1 MLNEERDL
9 LIKEVCARLPYGAK
23 CKFEDKVYDILGF
36 AHGIVM
42 LCLPFMSNTIT
53 TPIENI
59 ELYLLPLS
67 SMNEEQIE
75 ELEELCD
82 MYVPDDDYWPYAYKG
97 IEVLYKHVLDDN
109 YSCKLNFKADVID
122 WFNKNNLDYRGLIDK
137 VIVKDATNLN
147 IY

>member
-9 LIKEVCARLPYGAK
+9 LIKEVCARIPYNVK
-23 CKFEDKVYDILGF
+23 CKFENKVYDILGF
-36 AHGIVM
+36 AHGRVM

-67 SMNEEQIE
+67 TMTEEQMEELMSNGLFKYRDTIANISHFENIDGIIE
-75 ELEELCD
+75 EIYT
-82 MYVPDDDYWPYAYKG
+82 YVDIESISYLIDYFYSQ
-97 IEVLYKHVLDDN
+97 HLD
-109 YSCKLNFKADVID
+109 
-122 WFNKNNLDYRGLIDK
+122 FNGLIDK
-137 VIVKDATNLN
+137 GIVKDATNLN

>member
-9 LIKEVCARLPYGAK
+9 LIKEVCARIPYNVK
-23 CKFEDKVYDILGF
+23 CKFEDKIYDILGF
-36 AHGIVM
+36 AHGRVM

-67 SMNEEQIE
+67 SMSEEQKE
-75 ELEELCD
+75 ELFFNYIHNDIYFDDFTDYFLAGELWHDICVS
-82 MYVPDDDYWPYAYKG
+82 MTALPA
-97 IEVLYKHVLDDN
+97 L
-109 YSCKLNFKADVID
+109 FD
-122 WFNKNNLDYRGLIDK
+122 WLNKNNFDYQGLIAK
-137 VIVKDATNLN
+137 GIVKDATNLN

>member
-1 MLNEERDL
+1 MLNEEREL
-9 LIKEVCARLPYGAK
+9 LIKEVCARLPYGVK

-36 AHGIVM
+36 AHGRVM

-67 SMNEEQIE
+67 SMSEEQFDEILDIVTPSQRGKVVIE
-75 ELEELCD
+75 EEKLGRYLEFC
-82 MYVPDDDYWPYAYKG
+82 YT
-97 IEVLYKHVLDDN
+97 N
-109 YSCKLNFKADVID
+109 YID
-122 WFNKNNLDYRGLIDK
+122 FNGLIEK
-137 VIVKDATNLN
+137 EIVKDATNLN

>member
-1 MLNEERDL
+1 MITDKELRLNEERDL
-9 LIKEVCARLPYGAK
+9 LIKEVCARIPYNIK

-36 AHGIVM
+36 AHGRVM

-67 SMNEEQIE
+67 SMTEEQFDEILDIIVPVQRGKVVIE
-75 ELEELCD
+75 EEKLGRYLEFC
-82 MYVPDDDYWPYAYKG
+82 YTN
-97 IEVLYKHVLDDN
+97 H
-109 YSCKLNFKADVID
+109 ID
-122 WFNKNNLDYRGLIDK
+122 FNGLIDK
-137 VIVKDATNLN
+137 GIVKDATNLN

>member
-9 LIKEVCARLPYGAK
+9 LIKEVCARIPYNVK

-36 AHGIVM
+36 AHGRVM

-67 SMNEEQIE
+67 SMTDEQFDEILDIIVPVQHGKVVIE
-75 ELEELCD
+75 EEKLGRYLEFC
-82 MYVPDDDYWPYAYKG
+82 YTN
-97 IEVLYKHVLDDN
+97 H
-109 YSCKLNFKADVID
+109 ID
-122 WFNKNNLDYRGLIDK
+122 FNGLIDK
-137 VIVKDATNLN
+137 GIVKDATNLN

>member
-9 LIKEVCARLPYGAK
+9 LIKEVCARIPYDVK

-36 AHGIVM
+36 AHGRVL

-67 SMNEEQIE
+67 SMTEEQFE
-75 ELEELCD
+75 ELKVFADLTYEGNTLELVEWNVNCKTLEFWLEEIPSYC
-82 MYVPDDDYWPYAYKG
+82 
-97 IEVLYKHVLDDN
+97 
-109 YSCKLNFKADVID
+109 VIKVFD
-122 WFNKNNLDYRGLIDK
+122 WLNKNHFDYRGFIDRE
-137 VIVKDATNLN
+137 IVKDATNLN

>member
-9 LIKEVCARLPYGAK
+9 LIKDVCARIPYDVK

-36 AHGIVM
+36 AHGRVM

-67 SMNEEQIE
+67 SMSEEQFEEILDIVIPVQHGKAIIE
-75 ELEELCD
+75 EEKVGRYLEFC
-82 MYVPDDDYWPYAYKG
+82 YAN
-97 IEVLYKHVLDDN
+97 H
-109 YSCKLNFKADVID
+109 ID
-122 WFNKNNLDYRGLIDK
+122 FNSLIDK
-137 VIVKDATNLN
+137 GIVKDATNLN

>member
-9 LIKEVCARLPYGAK
+9 LIKEVCARLPYGVK

-36 AHGIVM
+36 AHGRVM

-67 SMNEEQIE
+67 SMNEEQKRE
-75 ELEELCD
+75 YNKWKH
-82 MYVPDDDYWPYAYKG
+82 YVPTYHYEYGDIVEEVELFDSVESFEYL
-97 IEVLYKHVLDDN
+97 IENH
-109 YSCKLNFKADVID
+109 F
-122 WFNKNNLDYRGLIDK
+122 DYRGIIGK
-137 VIVKDATNLN
+137 GNVKDATNLN

>member
-9 LIKEVCARLPYGAK
+9 LIKEVCARIPYNIK

-36 AHGIVM
+36 AHGRVM

-67 SMNEEQIE
+67 SMTEEQKE
-75 ELEELCD
+75 ELMANGLFKYKDTIANVSHFETANGIREEIYTYIDIESISYLT
-82 MYVPDDDYWPYAYKG
+82 DYF
-97 IEVLYKHVLDDN
+97 
-109 YSCKLNFKADVID
+109 YSQYID
-122 WFNKNNLDYRGLIDK
+122 FNGLIDK
-137 VIVKDATNLN
+137 GIVKDATNLN

>member
-1 MLNEERDL
+1 MITDKELRLNEERDL
-9 LIKEVCARLPYGAK
+9 LIKEVCARIPYNVK

-36 AHGIVM
+36 AHGRVM

-67 SMNEEQIE
+67 SMTDEQFDEILDIIVPVQRGKVVIE
-75 ELEELCD
+75 EEKLGRYLEFC
-82 MYVPDDDYWPYAYKG
+82 YTN
-97 IEVLYKHVLDDN
+97 H
-109 YSCKLNFKADVID
+109 ID
-122 WFNKNNLDYRGLIDK
+122 FNGLIDK
-137 VIVKDATNLN
+137 GIVKDATNLN

>member
-1 MLNEERDL
+1 MITDKELRLNEERDL
-9 LIKEVCARLPYGAK
+9 LIKEVCARIPYNVK

-36 AHGIVM
+36 AHGRVM

-67 SMNEEQIE
+67 SMTDEQFDEILDIIVPVQRGKVVIE
-75 ELEELCD
+75 EEKLGRYLEFCYTNHID
-82 MYVPDDDYWPYAYKG
+82 FNG
-97 IEVLYKHVLDDN
+97 I
-109 YSCKLNFKADVID
+109 
-122 WFNKNNLDYRGLIDK
+122 IDK
-137 VIVKDATNLN
+137 GIVKDATNLN